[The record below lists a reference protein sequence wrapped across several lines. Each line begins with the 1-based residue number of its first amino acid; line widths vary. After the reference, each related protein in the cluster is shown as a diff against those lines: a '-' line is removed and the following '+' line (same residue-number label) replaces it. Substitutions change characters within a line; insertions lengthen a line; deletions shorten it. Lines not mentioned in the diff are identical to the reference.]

1 MGDYLRANAIESSMK
16 ITGKLILGACLALIL
31 ISLAAA
37 IILPIAI
44 VFFDAGELD
53 FSPLLDFGEFIFAYF
68 VFGPPILSS
77 GALAVVAFVILKDRL
92 GAFTSVLIVFGI
104 FILFSVL
111 LTFLAYQLVI
121 EGIRFIIDS
130 A

>member
-44 VFFDAGELD
+44 VFFELYNTNYIFYWVHRRD
-53 FSPLLDFGEFIFAYF
+53 FHFNEQ
-68 VFGPPILSS
+68 
-77 GALAVVAFVILKDRL
+77 LKSL
-92 GAFTSVLIVFGI
+92 K
-104 FILFSVL
+104 
-111 LTFLAYQLVI
+111 
-121 EGIRFIIDS
+121 
-130 A
+130 